1 MADFAIRSLSTL
13 ASRNPSIQVP
23 GSVPYLGTS
32 LTVYWKYAVALC
44 AGIIAVQFLLSVLV
58 YIFDD
63 GTSESDRE
71 R

>member
-1 MADFAIRSLSTL
+1 MAEFAIRSLSAL
-13 ASRNPSIQVP
+13 AFRNPSIQVP
-23 GSVPYLGTS
+23 GLVPYLGTS

-44 AGIIAVQFLLSVLV
+44 AGIVAVQILLSLLV

-63 GTSESDRE
+63 GPSERDRE